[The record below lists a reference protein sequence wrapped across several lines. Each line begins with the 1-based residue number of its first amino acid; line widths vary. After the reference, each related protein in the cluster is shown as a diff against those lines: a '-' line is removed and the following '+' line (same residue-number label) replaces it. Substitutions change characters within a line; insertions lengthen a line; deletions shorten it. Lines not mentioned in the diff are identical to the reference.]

1 MVVAPFGALLMAA
14 VCCPVVLE
22 TSATMALIAA
32 ILLVSIAV
40 RADKETGPTIFCF
53 TKPLSENW
61 MRCCCYHRLELGAVD
76 ISHPMMAT

>member
-1 MVVAPFGALLMAA
+1 MVVAPFGALLMAT

-22 TSATMALIAA
+22 TSATMALIAT

-40 RADKETGPTIFCF
+40 RADKKTGPTIFGF

-61 MRCCCYHRLELGAVD
+61 MRCCYHHRLEPGGVD
-76 ISHPMMAT
+76 IWRLMMAT